1 MGNYLKQFE
10 SHSQYE
16 NFIESSDFVTPNVS
30 YCEGVLGVELHY
42 NSDSQTDNNALIA
55 SYYVNDASQQTYIYG
70 YYVDGDYRILGANMF
85 SNIKIDG
92 VDVSPSSVD
101 ANKGMYQL
109 SVGEHTIEF
118 TLIDPTTIPNESF
131 YDCPIT
137 AMSIPD
143 SVTTIGGYAFADCGS
158 LINATFP
165 SGLLTIENN
174 AFKNCCSLD
183 DASKNFIQAINASAW
198 SCSSSGG
205 GGENPGGSVFA

>member
-16 NFIESSDFVTPNVS
+16 SFIESSDFVTPNVS

-42 NSDSQTDNNALIA
+42 NSDSQTDNNALVV

-70 YYVDGDYRILGANMF
+70 YYIGDNYSVLGTDMF

-101 ANKGMYQL
+101 ANEGTYQL
-109 SVGEHTIEF
+109 SAGEHTIEF
-118 TLIDPTTIPNESF
+118 TLIDPTTIPFESF
-131 YDCPIT
+131 FGCLIT

-143 SVTTIGGYAFADCGS
+143 SVTTIKDSAFFNCDELVS
-158 LINATFP
+158 VTFP
-165 SGLLTIENN
+165 SGLSTIENN
-174 AFKNCCSLD
+174 AFKGCCSLD
-183 DASKNFIQAINASAW
+183 SASKNFIQAINASAW